1 MRKLK
6 LMLILSVSLLA
17 LFTLSACKML
27 TAHKKITNI
36 KFTEKTFKESDT
48 KTVAKIEYKT
58 VGDTQVSKDVDYDT
72 AFDLAVNQ
80 TATIKITYY
89 Q

>member
-1 MRKLK
+1 MRK

-36 KFTEKTFKESDT
+36 KFTEKTFKESGT
-48 KTVAKIEYKT
+48 KTVASIQYET
-58 VGDTQVSKDVDYDT
+58 VS
-72 AFDLAVNQ
+72 
-80 TATIKITYY
+80 
-89 Q
+89 

>member
-6 LMLILSVSLLA
+6 LLLMLSLSLICVLS
-17 LFTLSACKML
+17 LSACKML

-36 KFTEKTFKESDT
+36 KFTEKTFKESEPEA
-48 KTVAKIEYKT
+48 VAKIEYKT
-58 VGDTQVSKDVDYDT
+58 VNETQADSDIDYNT

-80 TATIKITYY
+80 TATIKIA
-89 Q
+89 

>member
-27 TAHKKITNI
+27 TANKKITNI
-36 KFTEKTFKESDT
+36 KFTEKTFKESGT
-48 KTVAKIEYKT
+48 KTVAKIEYQT
-58 VGDTQVSKDVDYDT
+58 VGETEAESDIDYNT

-80 TATIKITYY
+80 TATIKIT
-89 Q
+89 